1 MYNFSEKIT
10 QYLKKLDGEQMP
22 VQNEQKTKKDKKSQ
36 LVETIKE
43 LNEQLNGKKNGV
55 VLDKMEYTPLT
66 DKEIEDKAS
75 ETVDKK
81 YALKENALETKKD
94 SAVKNLELKNQEL
107 KDGAKDKK
115 DAVEQAYTELEK
127 DLNSNAIKRGIARS
141 SIVSEQIKNLGV
153 QKIRD
158 LLGVDEK
165 VADEIKVNSDK
176 IVTLEQEYVQAIDNL
191 SIEKAIELG
200 DAIEKLKKEQDE
212 KLEKVLKYNN
222 DIKKQQTALNENST
236 SLSKT
241 EIADIKSKMVNAVLE
256 YYNSLPKEERLL
268 AFESDEDILELL
280 GENAS
285 LVERYLRATV

>member
-1 MYNFSEKIT
+1 MYNVSEKIT

-222 DIKKQQTALNENST
+222 DIKKQQTALNEKST